1 MANDALIARRERL
14 LGPNVPTFY
23 ARPVHITRGRGASLW
38 DADGTRYLDAYNNVA
53 HCGHG
58 HPRIVA
64 AICEQAARLNTHT
77 RYLHEGILD
86 YAEALL
92 ARIGWPGQLLMTCT
106 GSEAN
111 DVALRMAQAVTGKRG
126 FIATDNTYHGNTTAV
141 AHLSTRRP
149 PIGGWPDHIRRVPAP
164 DSLAPLGG
172 SRGAQPEAF
181 AANIARAIDEL
192 EQSGHGFAGVMLCP
206 IFANEGMPGVAPG
219 FLDRSV
225 EVIRRAGGVILC
237 DEVQPGFGR
246 VGAHFWGHEWL
257 GFEPDVITM
266 GKPMG
271 NGHPVAG
278 LVAKP
283 EVMAAF
289 REAFGYFN
297 TFGGNPVSVAAAME
311 VLRVIEEEGLQANAA
326 EVGAYLLGALRQ
338 IDHPLIAETR
348 GLGLFLGIEL
358 AREGE
363 PAGEEAGRIVEAMRE
378 RHVLMGRVGRAQH
391 ILKIRPPMVFSR
403 ADADEL
409 VGKLAECF
417 AEIAP

>member
-1 MANDALIARRERL
+1 MGNDLLERRARL
-14 LGPNVPTFY
+14 LGPNVPIFY
-23 ARPVHITRGRGASLW
+23 DRPVEIVRGQGAYLFDARGQ
-38 DADGTRYLDAYNNVA
+38 RYLDAYNNVA
-53 HCGHG
+53 HCGHS
-58 HPRIVA
+58 HPRIVK
-64 AICEQAARLNTHT
+64 AICEQAGVLNTHT

-86 YAEALL
+86 YAETLL
-92 ARIGWPGQLLMTCT
+92 GKVSFPGQLLMTCT

-172 SRGAQPEAF
+172 SLDAQPEAF
-181 AANIARAIDEL
+181 AANVARAIDEL
-192 EQSGHGFAGVMLCP
+192 EASGHGFAGFMLCP

-219 FLDRSV
+219 FLDPTV
-225 EVIRRAGGVILC
+225 EVIRRAGGLILC

-246 VGAHFWGHEWL
+246 IGSNFWGHEWL
-257 GFEPDVITM
+257 GFTPDAVTM

-278 LVAKP
+278 LVAAP
-283 EVMAAF
+283 QVMAAF
-289 REAFGYFN
+289 RETFGYFN

-311 VLRVIEEEGLQANAA
+311 VLRVIEDEGLQENAA
-326 EVGAYLLGALRQ
+326 EVGAYLLDGLRELS
-338 IDHPLIAETR
+338 HPLIADTR
-348 GLGLFLGIEL
+348 GLGLFLGVEL
-358 AREGE
+358 ARDGE
-363 PAGEEAGRIVEAMRE
+363 PASAEAGRIVEAMRD

-409 VGKLAECF
+409 IGKLSDCF
-417 AEIAP
+417 EELPA

>member
-1 MANDALIARRERL
+1 MGNDLLERRARL
-14 LGPNVPTFY
+14 LGPNVPIFY
-23 ARPVHITRGRGASLW
+23 DRPVEIVRGQGAYLFDARGQ
-38 DADGTRYLDAYNNVA
+38 RYLDAYNNVA
-53 HCGHG
+53 HCGHS
-58 HPRIVA
+58 HPRIVK
-64 AICEQAARLNTHT
+64 AICEQAGVLNTHT

-86 YAEALL
+86 YAETLL
-92 ARIGWPGQLLMTCT
+92 GKVSIPGQLLMTCT

-172 SRGAQPEAF
+172 SLDAQPEAF
-181 AANIARAIDEL
+181 AANVARAIDEL
-192 EQSGHGFAGVMLCP
+192 EASGHGFAGFMLCP

-219 FLDRSV
+219 FLDPTV
-225 EVIRRAGGVILC
+225 EVIRRAGGLILC

-246 VGAHFWGHEWL
+246 IGSNFWGHEWL
-257 GFEPDVITM
+257 GFTPDVVTM

-278 LVAKP
+278 LVAAP
-283 EVMAAF
+283 QVMAAF

-311 VLRVIEEEGLQANAA
+311 VLRVIEEEGLQENAA
-326 EVGAYLLGALRQ
+326 EVGAYLLDGLRELS
-338 IDHPLIAETR
+338 HPLIADTR

-358 AREGE
+358 ARDGE
-363 PAGEEAGRIVEAMRE
+363 PASAEAGRIVEAMRD

-409 VGKLAECF
+409 IGKLSDCF
-417 AEIAP
+417 EELPA

>member
-1 MANDALIARRERL
+1 MGNDLLERRARL
-14 LGPNVPTFY
+14 LGPNVPIFY
-23 ARPVHITRGRGASLW
+23 DRPVEIVRGQGAYLFDARGQ
-38 DADGTRYLDAYNNVA
+38 RYLDAYNNVA
-53 HCGHG
+53 HCGHS
-58 HPRIVA
+58 HPRIVK
-64 AICEQAARLNTHT
+64 AICEQAGVLNTHT

-86 YAEALL
+86 YAETLL
-92 ARIGWPGQLLMTCT
+92 GKVSFPGQLLMTCT

-172 SRGAQPEAF
+172 SLDAQPEAF
-181 AANIARAIDEL
+181 AANVARAIDEL
-192 EQSGHGFAGVMLCP
+192 EASGYGFAGFMLCP

-219 FLDRSV
+219 FLDPTV
-225 EVIRRAGGVILC
+225 EVIRRAGGLILC

-246 VGAHFWGHEWL
+246 IGSNFWGHEWL
-257 GFEPDVITM
+257 GFTPDVVTM

-278 LVAKP
+278 LVAAP
-283 EVMAAF
+283 QVMAAF

-311 VLRVIEEEGLQANAA
+311 VLRVIEDEGLQENAA
-326 EVGAYLLGALRQ
+326 EVGAYLLDGLRELS
-338 IDHPLIAETR
+338 HPLIADTR

-358 AREGE
+358 ARDGE
-363 PAGEEAGRIVEAMRE
+363 PASAEAGRIVEAMRD

-409 VGKLAECF
+409 IGKLSDCF
-417 AEIAP
+417 EELPA

>member
-1 MANDALIARRERL
+1 MGSDLLDRRERL

-23 ARPVHITRGRGASLW
+23 DRPVEIVRGEGASLF
-38 DADGTRYLDAYNNVA
+38 DADGQRYLDAYNNVA
-53 HCGHG
+53 HCGHC
-58 HPRIVA
+58 HPRIVK
-64 AICEQAARLNTHT
+64 AICEQAATLNTHT

-92 ARIGWPGQLLMTCT
+92 GKFAFDGQLLMTCT

-164 DSLAPLGG
+164 DSLTPLGG
-172 SRGAQPEAF
+172 SLEAQSEAF
-181 AANIARAIDEL
+181 AANVAQAIAEL
-192 EQSGHGFAGVMLCP
+192 EESGHGFAGLMLCP
-206 IFANEGMPGVAPG
+206 IFANEGMPGIAPG
-219 FLDRSV
+219 FLDPTV
-225 EVIRRAGGVILC
+225 EAIRRAGGLILC

-246 VGAHFWGHEWL
+246 IGSHFWGHEWL
-257 GFEPDVITM
+257 GVTPDVVTM

-278 LVAKP
+278 LVATP
-283 EVMAAF
+283 EVMGAF

-311 VLRVIEEEGLQANAA
+311 TLRVIEDEGLQENAA
-326 EVGAYLLGALRQ
+326 QVGDYLLQGLR
-338 IDHPLIAETR
+338 DLSHPLIADTR

-358 AREGE
+358 ARDGE
-363 PAGEEAGRIVEAMRE
+363 PASDAAGRIVEAMRE

-391 ILKIRPPMVFSR
+391 ILKIRPPMVFNRS
-403 ADADEL
+403 DADEIL
-409 VGKLAECF
+409 EKLSQSFEELPA
-417 AEIAP
+417 

>member
-1 MANDALIARRERL
+1 MGNDLLERRARL
-14 LGPNVPTFY
+14 LGPNVPIFY
-23 ARPVHITRGRGASLW
+23 DRPVEIVRGQGAYLFDARGQ
-38 DADGTRYLDAYNNVA
+38 RYLDAYNNVA
-53 HCGHG
+53 HCGHS
-58 HPRIVA
+58 HPRIVK
-64 AICEQAARLNTHT
+64 AICEQAGVLNTHT

-86 YAEALL
+86 YAETLL
-92 ARIGWPGQLLMTCT
+92 GKVSFPGQLLMTCT

-172 SRGAQPEAF
+172 SLDAQPEAF
-181 AANIARAIDEL
+181 AANVARAIDEL
-192 EQSGHGFAGVMLCP
+192 EASGHGFAGFMLCP

-219 FLDRSV
+219 FLDPTV
-225 EVIRRAGGVILC
+225 EVIRRAGGLILC

-246 VGAHFWGHEWL
+246 IGSNFWGHEWL
-257 GFEPDVITM
+257 GFTPDVVTM

-278 LVAKP
+278 LVAAP
-283 EVMAAF
+283 QVMAAF

-311 VLRVIEEEGLQANAA
+311 VLRVIEEEGLQENAA
-326 EVGAYLLGALRQ
+326 EVGAYLLDGLRELS
-338 IDHPLIAETR
+338 HPLIADTR

-358 AREGE
+358 ARDGE
-363 PAGEEAGRIVEAMRE
+363 PASAEAGRIVEAMRD

-409 VGKLAECF
+409 IGKLSDCF
-417 AEIAP
+417 EELPA

>member
-1 MANDALIARRERL
+1 MGNDLLQRRARL
-14 LGPNVPTFY
+14 LGPNVPIFY
-23 ARPVHITRGRGASLW
+23 DRPVEIVRGQGASLF
-38 DADGTRYLDAYNNVA
+38 DAHGQRYLDAYNNVA
-53 HCGHG
+53 HCGHS
-58 HPRIVA
+58 HPRIVK
-64 AICEQAARLNTHT
+64 AICEQAGVLNTHT

-92 ARIGWPGQLLMTCT
+92 GKVSFPGQLLMTCT

-172 SRGAQPEAF
+172 SLAAQPEAF
-181 AANIARAIDEL
+181 AAHVARAIDEL
-192 EQSGHGFAGVMLCP
+192 EASGHGFAGFMLCP

-219 FLDRSV
+219 FLDPTV
-225 EVIRRAGGVILC
+225 EVIRRAGGLILC

-246 VGAHFWGHEWL
+246 IGSNFWGHEWL
-257 GFEPDVITM
+257 GFTPDVVTM

-278 LVAKP
+278 LVAQP
-283 EVMAAF
+283 QVMAAF

-297 TFGGNPVSVAAAME
+297 TFGGNPVSVVAAME
-311 VLRVIEEEGLQANAA
+311 VLRVIEDEGLQENAA
-326 EVGAYLLGALRQ
+326 EVGAYLLGGLRELS
-338 IDHPLIAETR
+338 HPLIADTR

-358 AREGE
+358 ARDGE
-363 PAGEEAGRIVEAMRE
+363 PASAEAGRIVEAMRD

-403 ADADEL
+403 SDADEL
-409 VGKLAECF
+409 IGKLTDCF
-417 AEIAP
+417 EELPA

>member
-1 MANDALIARRERL
+1 MGSDLLDRRERL

-23 ARPVHITRGRGASLW
+23 DRPVEIVRGEGASLF
-38 DADGTRYLDAYNNVA
+38 DADGQRYLDAYNNVA
-53 HCGHG
+53 HCGHC
-58 HPRIVA
+58 HPRIVK
-64 AICEQAARLNTHT
+64 AICEQAATLNTHT

-92 ARIGWPGQLLMTCT
+92 GKFAFDCQLLMTCT

-164 DSLAPLGG
+164 DSLTPLGG
-172 SRGAQPEAF
+172 SLEAQSEAF
-181 AANIARAIDEL
+181 AANVAQAIAEL
-192 EQSGHGFAGVMLCP
+192 EESGHGFAGLMLCP
-206 IFANEGMPGVAPG
+206 IFANEGMPGIAPG
-219 FLDRSV
+219 FLDPTV
-225 EVIRRAGGVILC
+225 EAIRRAGGLILC

-246 VGAHFWGHEWL
+246 IGSHFWGHEWL
-257 GFEPDVITM
+257 GVTPHVVTM

-278 LVAKP
+278 LVATP
-283 EVMAAF
+283 EVMGAF

-311 VLRVIEEEGLQANAA
+311 TLRVIEDEGLQEHAA
-326 EVGAYLLGALRQ
+326 QVGDYLLQGLR
-338 IDHPLIAETR
+338 DLSHPLIADTR

-358 AREGE
+358 AQDGE
-363 PAGEEAGRIVEAMRE
+363 PASDAAGRIVEAMRE

-391 ILKIRPPMVFSR
+391 ILKIRPPMVFNRS
-403 ADADEL
+403 DADEIL
-409 VGKLAECF
+409 EKLSQSFEELPA
-417 AEIAP
+417 

>member
-1 MANDALIARRERL
+1 MGNDLLERRARL
-14 LGPNVPTFY
+14 LGPNVPIFY
-23 ARPVHITRGRGASLW
+23 DRPVEIVRGQGAYLFDARGQ
-38 DADGTRYLDAYNNVA
+38 RYLDAYNNVA
-53 HCGHG
+53 HCGHS
-58 HPRIVA
+58 HPRIVK
-64 AICEQAARLNTHT
+64 AICEQAGVLNTHT

-86 YAEALL
+86 YAETLL
-92 ARIGWPGQLLMTCT
+92 GKVSFPGQLLMTCT

-172 SRGAQPEAF
+172 SLDAQPEAF
-181 AANIARAIDEL
+181 AANVARAIDEL
-192 EQSGHGFAGVMLCP
+192 EASGHGFAGFMLCP

-219 FLDRSV
+219 FLDPTV
-225 EVIRRAGGVILC
+225 EVIRRAGGLILC

-246 VGAHFWGHEWL
+246 IGSNFWGHEWL
-257 GFEPDVITM
+257 GFTPDVVTM

-278 LVAKP
+278 LVAAP
-283 EVMAAF
+283 QVMAAF

-311 VLRVIEEEGLQANAA
+311 VLRVIEDEGLQENAA
-326 EVGAYLLGALRQ
+326 EVGAYLLDGLRELS
-338 IDHPLIAETR
+338 HPLIADTR

-358 AREGE
+358 ARDGE
-363 PAGEEAGRIVEAMRE
+363 PASAEAGRIVEAMRD

-409 VGKLAECF
+409 IGKLSDCF
-417 AEIAP
+417 EELPA

>member
-1 MANDALIARRERL
+1 MGSDLLDRRERL

-23 ARPVHITRGRGASLW
+23 DRPVEIVRGEGASLF
-38 DADGTRYLDAYNNVA
+38 DADGQRYLDAYNNVA
-53 HCGHG
+53 HCGHC
-58 HPRIVA
+58 HPRIVK
-64 AICEQAARLNTHT
+64 AICEQAATLNTHT

-92 ARIGWPGQLLMTCT
+92 GKFAFDGQLLMTCT

-164 DSLAPLGG
+164 DSLTPLGG
-172 SRGAQPEAF
+172 SLEAQSEAF
-181 AANIARAIDEL
+181 AANVAQAIAEL
-192 EQSGHGFAGVMLCP
+192 EESGHGFAGLMLCP
-206 IFANEGMPGVAPG
+206 IFANEGMPGIAPG
-219 FLDRSV
+219 FLDPTV
-225 EVIRRAGGVILC
+225 EAIRRAGGLILC

-246 VGAHFWGHEWL
+246 IGSHFWGHEWL
-257 GFEPDVITM
+257 GVTPDVVTM

-278 LVAKP
+278 LVATP
-283 EVMAAF
+283 EVMGAF

-311 VLRVIEEEGLQANAA
+311 TLRVIEDEGLQENAA
-326 EVGAYLLGALRQ
+326 QVGDYLLQGLR
-338 IDHPLIAETR
+338 DLSHPLIADTR

-358 AREGE
+358 ARDGE
-363 PAGEEAGRIVEAMRE
+363 PASDAAGRIVEAMRE

-391 ILKIRPPMVFSR
+391 ILKIRPPMVFNRS
-403 ADADEL
+403 DADEML
-409 VGKLAECF
+409 EKLSQSFEELPA
-417 AEIAP
+417 

>member
-1 MANDALIARRERL
+1 MGNDLLARRERL

-23 ARPVHITRGRGASLW
+23 ARPVEIVRGQGSSLF
-38 DADGTRYLDAYNNVA
+38 DADGQRYLDAYNNVA
-53 HCGHG
+53 HCGHC
-58 HPRIVA
+58 HPRIVK
-64 AICEQAARLNTHT
+64 AICEQAATLNTHT

-92 ARIGWPGQLLMTCT
+92 GTFGFDGQLLMTCT

-172 SRGAQPEAF
+172 SLEAQPEAF
-181 AANIARAIDEL
+181 AANVAQAIAEL
-192 EQSGHGFAGVMLCP
+192 EESGHGFAGFMLCP
-206 IFANEGMPGVAPG
+206 IFANEGVPGIAPG
-219 FLDRSV
+219 FLDPTV
-225 EVIRRAGGVILC
+225 EVIRRAGGLILC

-246 VGAHFWGHEWL
+246 IGSHFWGHEWL
-257 GFEPDVITM
+257 GFTPDVVTM

-283 EVMAAF
+283 DVMAAF

-311 VLRVIEEEGLQANAA
+311 TLRVIEDEGLQENAA
-326 EVGAYLLGALRQ
+326 QVGDYLLQGLR
-338 IDHPLIAETR
+338 DLSHPLITEAR
-348 GLGLFLGIEL
+348 GLGFFLGIEL
-358 AREGE
+358 AQDGE
-363 PAGEEAGRIVEAMRE
+363 PASEAAGRIVEAMRE

-391 ILKIRPPMVFSR
+391 ILKIRPPMVFTRS
-403 ADADEL
+403 DADEML
-409 VGKLAECF
+409 EKLAQSFEELP
-417 AEIAP
+417 A

>member
-1 MANDALIARRERL
+1 MGNDLLARRERL

-23 ARPVHITRGRGASLW
+23 ARPVEIVRGQGSSLF
-38 DADGTRYLDAYNNVA
+38 DTDGQRYLDAYNNVA
-53 HCGHG
+53 HCGHC
-58 HPRIVA
+58 HPRIVK
-64 AICEQAARLNTHT
+64 AICEQAATLNTHT

-92 ARIGWPGQLLMTCT
+92 GKFGFDGQLLMTCT

-172 SRGAQPEAF
+172 SLEAQPEAF
-181 AANIARAIDEL
+181 AANVAQAIAEL
-192 EQSGHGFAGVMLCP
+192 EESGHGFAGFMLCP
-206 IFANEGMPGVAPG
+206 IFANEGMPGIAPG
-219 FLDRSV
+219 FLDPTV
-225 EVIRRAGGVILC
+225 EVIRRAGGLILC

-246 VGAHFWGHEWL
+246 IGSHFWGHEWL
-257 GFEPDVITM
+257 GFTPDVVTM

-283 EVMAAF
+283 DVMAAF

-311 VLRVIEEEGLQANAA
+311 TLLVIEDEGLQENAA
-326 EVGAYLLGALRQ
+326 QVGDYLLQGLRELS
-338 IDHPLIAETR
+338 HPLIAEAR
-348 GLGLFLGIEL
+348 GLGFFLGIEL
-358 AREGE
+358 AQDGE
-363 PAGEEAGRIVEAMRE
+363 PASEAAGRIVEAMRE

-391 ILKIRPPMVFSR
+391 ILKIRPPMVFTRS
-403 ADADEL
+403 DADEML
-409 VGKLAECF
+409 EKLAQSFEELP
-417 AEIAP
+417 A

>member
-1 MANDALIARRERL
+1 MGSDLLDRRERL

-23 ARPVHITRGRGASLW
+23 DRPVEIVRGEGASLF
-38 DADGTRYLDAYNNVA
+38 DADGQRYLDAYNNVA
-53 HCGHG
+53 HCGHC
-58 HPRIVA
+58 HPRIVK
-64 AICEQAARLNTHT
+64 AICEQAATLNTHT

-92 ARIGWPGQLLMTCT
+92 GKFAFDGQLLMTCT

-164 DSLAPLGG
+164 DSLTPLGG
-172 SRGAQPEAF
+172 SLEAQSEAF
-181 AANIARAIDEL
+181 AANVAQAIAEL
-192 EQSGHGFAGVMLCP
+192 EESGHGFAGLMLCP
-206 IFANEGMPGVAPG
+206 IFANEGMPGIAPG
-219 FLDRSV
+219 FLDPTV
-225 EVIRRAGGVILC
+225 EAIRRAGGLILC

-246 VGAHFWGHEWL
+246 IGSHFWGHEWL
-257 GFEPDVITM
+257 GVTPDVVTM

-278 LVAKP
+278 LVATP
-283 EVMAAF
+283 EVMGAF

-311 VLRVIEEEGLQANAA
+311 TLRVIEDEGLQENAA
-326 EVGAYLLGALRQ
+326 QVGDYLLQGLR
-338 IDHPLIAETR
+338 DLSHPLIADTR

-358 AREGE
+358 AQDGK
-363 PAGEEAGRIVEAMRE
+363 PASEAAGRIVEAMRE

-391 ILKIRPPMVFSR
+391 IIKIRPPMVFNRS
-403 ADADEL
+403 DADEML
-409 VGKLAECF
+409 EKLSQSFEELPA
-417 AEIAP
+417 

>member
-1 MANDALIARRERL
+1 MGSDLLDRRERL

-23 ARPVHITRGRGASLW
+23 DRPVEIVRGEGASLF
-38 DADGTRYLDAYNNVA
+38 DADGQRYLDAYNNVA
-53 HCGHG
+53 HCGHC
-58 HPRIVA
+58 HPRIVK
-64 AICEQAARLNTHT
+64 AICEQAATLNTHT

-92 ARIGWPGQLLMTCT
+92 GKFAFDGQLLMTCT

-164 DSLAPLGG
+164 DSLTPLGG
-172 SRGAQPEAF
+172 SLEAQSEAF
-181 AANIARAIDEL
+181 AANVAQAIAEL
-192 EQSGHGFAGVMLCP
+192 EESGHGFAGLMLCP
-206 IFANEGMPGVAPG
+206 IFANEGMPGIAPG
-219 FLDRSV
+219 FLDPTV
-225 EVIRRAGGVILC
+225 EAIRRAGGLILC

-246 VGAHFWGHEWL
+246 IGSHFWGHEWL
-257 GFEPDVITM
+257 GVTPDVVTM

-278 LVAKP
+278 LVATP
-283 EVMAAF
+283 EVMGAF

-311 VLRVIEEEGLQANAA
+311 TLRVIEDEGLQENAA
-326 EVGAYLLGALRQ
+326 QVGDYLLQGLR
-338 IDHPLIAETR
+338 DLSHPLIADTR

-358 AREGE
+358 ARDGE
-363 PAGEEAGRIVEAMRE
+363 PASEAAGRIVEAMRE

-391 ILKIRPPMVFSR
+391 ILKIRPPMVFNRS
-403 ADADEL
+403 DADEIL
-409 VGKLAECF
+409 EKLSQSFEELPA
-417 AEIAP
+417 

>member
-1 MANDALIARRERL
+1 MGNDLLERRARL
-14 LGPNVPTFY
+14 LGPNVPIFY
-23 ARPVHITRGRGASLW
+23 DRPVEIVRGQGAYLFDARGQ
-38 DADGTRYLDAYNNVA
+38 RYLDAYNNVA
-53 HCGHG
+53 HCGHS
-58 HPRIVA
+58 HPRIVK
-64 AICEQAARLNTHT
+64 AICEQAGVLNTHT

-86 YAEALL
+86 YAETLL
-92 ARIGWPGQLLMTCT
+92 GKVSFPGQLLMTCT

-172 SRGAQPEAF
+172 SLDAQPEAF
-181 AANIARAIDEL
+181 AANVARAIDEL
-192 EQSGHGFAGVMLCP
+192 EASGHGFAGFMLCP

-219 FLDRSV
+219 FLDPTV
-225 EVIRRAGGVILC
+225 EVIRRAGGLILC

-246 VGAHFWGHEWL
+246 IGSNFWGHEWL
-257 GFEPDVITM
+257 GFTPDVVTM

-278 LVAKP
+278 LVAAP
-283 EVMAAF
+283 QVMAAF

-311 VLRVIEEEGLQANAA
+311 VLRVIEDEGLQENAA
-326 EVGAYLLGALRQ
+326 EVGAYLLDGLRELS
-338 IDHPLIAETR
+338 HPLIADTR

-358 AREGE
+358 ARDGE
-363 PAGEEAGRIVEAMRE
+363 PASAEAGRIVEAMRD

-409 VGKLAECF
+409 IGNLSDCF
-417 AEIAP
+417 EELPA